1 MVLVSQKYTVFFTTE
16 ENANNEKKKK
26 KIQRNEIS
34 LFYRYITTLVIGQK
48 FLSSGYSQWIQIYP
62 KQCYNL

>member
-26 KIQRNEIS
+26 KFREM
-34 LFYRYITTLVIGQK
+34 K
-48 FLSSGYSQWIQIYP
+48 FPFFIVT
-62 KQCYNL
+62 